1 MDAERVTIDVA
12 GHVADVRMVR
22 GDKHNG
28 LDWRMFVA
36 LNEALDE
43 LSGAEGVRCVVLS
56 GDGPSFCAGL
66 DFKSFAEGNGDLAG
80 DGFAA
85 VDGSIA
91 NYAQRVA
98 YGWRE
103 LEVPVIAVSQ
113 LSRAPEQR
121 SDTHKRPILS
131 DLRESGQIEQDA
143 DLVMFIYREEY
154 YNRETER
161 QGIADIIVAKHRNG
175 PVDDVEMTFLS
186 RYPKFANIARGGNG
200 PPVGQVLGEAA
211 VGGEALE

>member
-1 MDAERVTIDVA
+1 M
-12 GHVADVRMVR
+12 
-22 GDKHNG
+22 
-28 LDWRMFVA
+28 
-36 LNEALDE
+36 
-43 LSGAEGVRCVVLS
+43 
-56 GDGPSFCAGL
+56 
-66 DFKSFAEGNGDLAG
+66 
-80 DGFAA
+80 
-85 VDGSIA
+85 
-91 NYAQRVA
+91 
-98 YGWRE
+98 
-103 LEVPVIAVSQ
+103 IAVSQ

-186 RYPKFANIARGGNG
+186 RYPKFANIARGDG

-211 VGGEALE
+211 VGAETFE